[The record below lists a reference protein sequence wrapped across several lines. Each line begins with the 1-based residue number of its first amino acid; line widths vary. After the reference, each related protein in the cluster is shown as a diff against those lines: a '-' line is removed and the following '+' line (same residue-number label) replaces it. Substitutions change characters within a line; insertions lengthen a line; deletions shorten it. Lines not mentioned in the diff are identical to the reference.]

1 MGRPCR
7 VCNHERAAEIGRD
20 LLHGVSYRAI
30 AKQYGVAIAGLS
42 RHVAEHIQGPLRR
55 IIQAEASLTED
66 AQTVQPTLLEMRRLN
81 QRSLRILA
89 IAEESKDHDVALR
102 AIAECRRNLELISK
116 LTGELDPHA
125 MGEAGGQGLVVNVV
139 YTSSTKSVV
148 GASKPVLLSQPA
160 SRNPFT

>member
-1 MGRPCR
+1 
-7 VCNHERAAEIGRD
+7 

-55 IIQAEASLTED
+55 IIQAEASLTQD
-66 AQTVQPTLLEMRRLN
+66 TQAVQPTLLEMRRLN

-125 MGEAGGQGLVVNVV
+125 AGEAAGRGLVVQVNYV
-139 YTSSTKSVV
+139 STTPIVD
-148 GASKPVLLSQPA
+148 ANKPVLEAAPA
-160 SRNPFT
+160 LPEPVQEPYKPNA